1 MLYNSSYSIESLAL
15 QQSENYI
22 KKWQFFIKFEKYSLK
37 LLSVIF
43 TEINFI
49 LLIKIMKRMYFF
61 KNIPLPVRQ

>member
-15 QQSENYI
+15 QQSENCI
-22 KKWQFFIKFEKYSLK
+22 KKWQFFIKFVKYSLK